1 MEIPMKRIFSIL
13 IVTMGISYFCAA
25 SEPYGGIRL
34 LNGYQIKRQ
43 VNIDGD
49 AWNIQKNGFT
59 IKFESGPSW
68 GVAADPAR
76 MDTYSWYREQNVNG
90 CKVILAMV
98 KPGQKTVWEPENSR
112 GMVPGNILLVTFV
125 LSKSNPNYTAN
136 FWAKVANQE
145 ELIDML
151 LMVMTFDPSK
161 YD

>member
-1 MEIPMKRIFSIL
+1 
-13 IVTMGISYFCAA
+13 
-25 SEPYGGIRL
+25 
-34 LNGYQIKRQ
+34 
-43 VNIDGD
+43 
-49 AWNIQKNGFT
+49 
-59 IKFESGPSW
+59 
-68 GVAADPAR
+68 